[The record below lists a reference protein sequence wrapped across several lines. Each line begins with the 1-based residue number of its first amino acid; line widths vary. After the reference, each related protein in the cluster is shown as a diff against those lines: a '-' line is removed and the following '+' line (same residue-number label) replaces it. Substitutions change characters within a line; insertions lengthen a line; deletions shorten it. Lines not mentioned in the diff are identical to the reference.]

1 MFLCHFGCPELNPL
15 SLSEDLRLVRDEEWT
30 LHSISK
36 RFQITAMKT
45 RLFAMMFLE
54 FFIWGAW
61 LPLIFGYLPALKFS
75 ADQPPALI
83 ADLFQFP
90 VLRDL
95 AHLFS
100 EQALILNAFP
110 IASIIGMFFSNQ
122 FADRNFSAERFL
134 AFSHLV
140 GGLSMVGL
148 AFTTS
153 FWPFFLLMAV
163 HCLLYVPTISITNSI
178 AFANM
183 RDAQKEFGI
192 VRLGGTIG
200 WICAAWPFTFI
211 LVDWAKVKAANPV
224 GFVSWLGT
232 VLGSGLSGA
241 ELQGATRWTYV
252 VAGVASLLLAAY
264 SLTLPHTPPRAAAPG
279 GGPETQAWRQALSL
293 LKHPFVLVLWVV
305 AFIDSFVHNCYF
317 NWTGTFL
324 TTPAVGIQGNW
335 VMPVMSIGQIA
346 EILTMLILGAT
357 LKALGWRT
365 TMIVG
370 VLGHAFRFAVYA
382 YMPNQSLI
390 ILVQIVHGI
399 CYAFFFAT
407 VYIFVDEYFPKDVR
421 TSAQG
426 LFNVMILGLGALAA
440 NSLCPWLM
448 QSVYTKDGVT
458 DFRGLFLV
466 PMAAS
471 IVAALALALLFHPPK
486 KSAEASGPVVTGH

>member
-1 MFLCHFGCPELNPL
+1 
-15 SLSEDLRLVRDEEWT
+15 
-30 LHSISK
+30 
-36 RFQITAMKT
+36 MKT
-45 RLFAMMFLE
+45 RLFVMMFLE

-75 ADQPPALI
+75 AELPPALF
-83 ADLFQFP
+83 ADMFQFP
-90 VLRDL
+90 VLREI

-100 EQALILNAFP
+100 EQSLILNAFP

-122 FADRNFSAERFL
+122 FADRNFSAQRFL

-148 AFTTS
+148 YFTTT
-153 FWPFFLLMAV
+153 FWPFFFLMTI

-183 RDAQKEFGI
+183 KNAQSEFGV

-211 LVDWAKVKAANPV
+211 LVDWAKVDAAKPD
-224 GFVSWLGT
+224 GLVSWLGT
-232 VLGSGLSGA
+232 VLASGLSGP
-241 ELQGATRWTYV
+241 ELQSATRWTYV
-252 VAGVASLLLAAY
+252 VAGIASLLLAAY
-264 SLTLPHTPPRAAAPG
+264 SLTLPHTPPKPAASG
-279 GGPETQAWRQALSL
+279 NGPESQAWLQALRL
-293 LKHPFVLVLWVV
+293 LKHPFVLVLWIV

-357 LKALGWRT
+357 LKTLGWRT

-382 YMPNQSLI
+382 FMPDQNLI

-440 NSLCPWLM
+440 NSICPWLM
-448 QSVYTKDGVT
+448 QSVYTKEGVT

-471 IVAALALALLFHPPK
+471 IVAALALALFFHPPK
-486 KSAEASGPVVTGH
+486 KSGEMS